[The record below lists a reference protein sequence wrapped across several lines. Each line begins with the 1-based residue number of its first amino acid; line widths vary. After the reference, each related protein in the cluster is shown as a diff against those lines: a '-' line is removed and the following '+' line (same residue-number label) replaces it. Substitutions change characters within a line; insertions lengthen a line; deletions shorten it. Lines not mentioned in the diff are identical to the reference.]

1 MYLMAPPHPAPQWS
15 RSIGTGGRDPSE
27 RVVTIV
33 GMRSLHD
40 ELRRSRTLHR
50 LRELIGR
57 NEGKM
62 ALCGITK
69 PIQRLFEIASLNQ
82 LFEIYP
88 TREQAIGKFRRT

>member
-1 MYLMAPPHPAPQWS
+1 
-15 RSIGTGGRDPSE
+15 
-27 RVVTIV
+27 
-33 GMRSLHD
+33 
-40 ELRRSRTLHR
+40 
-50 LRELIGR
+50 
-57 NEGKM
+57 M